1 MHFKARGFSPVFSSP
16 FQLLMI
22 EACRDLFLDAQTNI
36 KGASPHTVKA
46 YAEDLRQF
54 GDFAAA
60 AGITDIH
67 AVDAPLLRSYL
78 AAMQT
83 QNLARASRARKTATL
98 RSFFS
103 HLARHGHIKRSP
115 AVGLRSVKLEQ
126 RLPKFLRSDEIDA
139 LLAAPDLTKP
149 LGLRDRALLETLY
162 ASGMRAGELV
172 TLSVADVNYDEG
184 VIRVVGKGNKERVTL
199 LGRSAVFALQR
210 YVRKGRPALLM
221 QATQDDGALFVNRYG
236 KRISDRG
243 VRKLFDRYC
252 AEASA
257 HLKIT
262 PHVLRHTFATHLLSN
277 GADLRVIQEL
287 LGHASVATT
296 QMYTHVTTERL
307 QEVYAQAHPR
317 AKREVERGSIEE
329 RARK

>member
-1 MHFKARGFSPVFSSP
+1 MVFYP
-16 FQLLMI
+16 MI
-22 EACRDLFLDAQTNI
+22 EACRDLFLEAQASL

-54 GDFAAA
+54 GEFAAA
-60 AGITDIH
+60 QGVTDIH
-67 AVDAPLLRSYL
+67 AVDAALLRSYL
-78 AAMQT
+78 AAMQA
-83 QNLARASRARKTATL
+83 QDLARASRARKTATL

-103 HLARHGHIKRSP
+103 HLARHGHIPRSP

-172 TLSVADVNYDEG
+172 TLTLTDVNYDEG
-184 VIRVVGKGNKERVTL
+184 VIRVIGKGNKERVTL
-199 LGRSAVFALQR
+199 LGRQAVFALQR
-210 YVRKGRPALLM
+210 YLRKGRPALLM
-221 QATQDDGALFVNRYG
+221 QAAEDDGALFVNRDG
-236 KRISDRG
+236 TRLSDRG
-243 VRKLFDRYC
+243 VRKMFDKYC
-252 AEASA
+252 KQIAAE
-257 HLKIT
+257 LNIT

-277 GADLRVIQEL
+277 GADLRLIQEL

-317 AKREVERGSIEE
+317 AK
-329 RARK
+329 KL

>member
-1 MHFKARGFSPVFSSP
+1 M
-16 FQLLMI
+16 L
-22 EACRDLFLDAQTNI
+22 EACRDLFLEAQATV

-54 GDFAAA
+54 IEFAATR
-60 AGITDIH
+60 GVTDIH
-67 AVDAPLLRSYL
+67 AVDASLLRSYL
-78 AAMQT
+78 AEMQAH
-83 QNLARASRARKTATL
+83 NLARASRARKTAAL
-98 RSFFS
+98 CSFFS
-103 HLARHGHIKRSP
+103 YLTRHSLIKRSP
-115 AVGLRSVKLEQ
+115 ASGLRSVKLDQ

-139 LLAAPDLTKP
+139 LLAAPDLSKP

-172 TLSVADVNYDEG
+172 MLLITDVNYDEG
-184 VIRVVGKGNKERVTL
+184 VIRVIGKGNKERVTL
-199 LGRSAVFALQR
+199 LGREAVFALQR
-210 YVRKGRPALLM
+210 YLRKGRPILLM
-221 QATQDDGALFVNRYG
+221 QAAEDDGALFVNRYG
-236 KRISDRG
+236 ARLSDRG

-252 AEASA
+252 GEASD

-277 GADLRVIQEL
+277 GADLRLIQEL

-307 QEVYAQAHPR
+307 QDVYEKAHPR
-317 AKREVERGSIEE
+317 AK
-329 RARK
+329 K

>member
-1 MHFKARGFSPVFSSP
+1 
-16 FQLLMI
+16 MI
-22 EACRDLFLDAQTNI
+22 EACRDLFLEAQATVR
-36 KGASPHTVKA
+36 GASPHTVKA

-54 GDFAAA
+54 AEFAAA
-60 AGITDIH
+60 EGVTDIH
-67 AVDAPLLRSYL
+67 AVNPALLRSYL
-78 AAMQT
+78 AAMQA
-83 QNLARASRARKTATL
+83 QNLARASRARKTAAL

-103 HLARHGHIKRSP
+103 HLARHGHIQRSP
-115 AVGLRSVKLEQ
+115 AIGLRSVKLEQ

-139 LLAAPDLTKP
+139 LLAAPDSTKP
-149 LGLRDRALLETLY
+149 LGLRDKALLETLY

-172 TLSVADVNYDEG
+172 TLSLGDINYDEG

-199 LGRSAVFALQR
+199 LGRHAVFALQR
-210 YVRKGRPALLM
+210 YVRKGRPALLLL
-221 QATQDDGALFVNRYG
+221 ADQDDGALFVNRYG

-243 VRKLFDRYC
+243 IRKLFDKYC

-277 GADLRVIQEL
+277 GADLRLIQEL

-317 AKREVERGSIEE
+317 AKREEE
-329 RARK
+329 QT